1 MTSHASHVSLATDS
15 PLSTHLRYL
24 QDAPL
29 LARTAGTRAS
39 MTKAALEDLINFYSE
54 TEAHETPLKP
64 DRTAEYIPLQQ
75 LPTGTPR

>member
-1 MTSHASHVSLATDS
+1 
-15 PLSTHLRYL
+15 
-24 QDAPL
+24 
-29 LARTAGTRAS
+29 